1 MLSQMVLLIN
11 AGMPLRDTLKK
22 VSEGKED
29 ICLYKEIHILL
40 NDINNSMSELEA
52 IKAFSDRCN
61 ILEIKK
67 FSTTV
72 LQNLEKGSEGL
83 GGILAEM
90 SNTIWMER
98 SNKVRQMGEA
108 ASSKLMI
115 PIMIIFIGILLMVMV
130 PIFSSIG
137 F

>member
-1 MLSQMVLLIN
+1 MVLLIN

-115 PIMIIFIGILLMVMV
+115 PIMIYL
-130 PIFSSIG
+130 
-137 F
+137 

>member
-1 MLSQMVLLIN
+1 MNYDTDSKVEKRRSELLSDFPHMLSQMVLLIN

-72 LQNLEKGSEGL
+72 LQNLEKE
-83 GGILAEM
+83 A
-90 SNTIWMER
+90 
-98 SNKVRQMGEA
+98 KVLVEYLQKCQTLSGWKEVIKYARWEKQH
-108 ASSKLMI
+108 LQN
-115 PIMIIFIGILLMVMV
+115 
-130 PIFSSIG
+130 
-137 F
+137 

>member
-1 MLSQMVLLIN
+1 MVLLIN

-67 FSTTV
+67 FLYHSIT
-72 LQNLEKGSEGL
+72 EFRKRKRRSWW
-83 GGILAEM
+83 
-90 SNTIWMER
+90 NTCR
-98 SNKVRQMGEA
+98 NVKHYLDG
-108 ASSKLMI
+108 KK
-115 PIMIIFIGILLMVMV
+115 
-130 PIFSSIG
+130 
-137 F
+137 